1 MSELRRRECG
11 DRVATS
17 LRVHYTSVASERG
30 ESGCFM
36 FFPTLSP
43 EDPATGAPRSEATAD
58 YAVRY
63 EDIAQDGRVR
73 LEAIPQGVGFSAWRK
88 LLRDTPLPEL
98 AKRAHIAAIPS
109 RFFIQTF
116 AGPVS
121 VRNHLEATSRYQLA
135 RAEDAGQ
142 VTRLLLNFQTDVYG
156 FAERTY
162 DPQPSN
168 KGERIHVGRIF
179 SEQVW
184 TRPFAPAGERR
195 VLRLPAG
202 LGVPEVPEELYA
214 WQDPV
219 RTVELPAGAR
229 WLEHVERLDPQVLH
243 FGLLHT
249 DSNQHV
255 NSLVYPR
262 VIEEAAL
269 RRLADLGR
277 AFDVLGTELELA
289 FARPCFAGRSYRVA
303 MRGFEVE
310 SQGEPRFGVCARLLS
325 EPDNGKVHCFAR
337 LLF

>member
-1 MSELRRRECG
+1 
-11 DRVATS
+11 
-17 LRVHYTSVASERG
+17 
-30 ESGCFM
+30 M
-36 FFPTLSP
+36 FFPTLSL
-43 EDPATGAPRSEATAD
+43 EDPRTGKPRSEGTAD

-116 AGPVS
+116 GGPVS

-135 RAEDAGQ
+135 RAERDGE
-142 VTRLLLNFQTDVYG
+142 VTRLLLNFHTDIWG
-156 FAERTY
+156 IAERTY
-162 DPQPSN
+162 DPQPRH
-168 KGERIHVGRIF
+168 KGERVHVGRIF

-184 TRPFAPAGERR
+184 TRPFAAAGERR

-202 LGVPEVPEELYA
+202 LGVPEVPEEIYPWREPA
-214 WQDPV
+214 EV
-219 RTVELPAGAR
+219 VELPEGAR
-229 WLEHVERLDPQVLH
+229 WLEECESPDPQTLH
-243 FGLLHT
+243 FGLVHT

-269 RRLADLGR
+269 RRLATLGR
-277 AFDVLGTELELA
+277 DFALLGSELELA
-289 FARPCFAGRSYRVA
+289 FARPCFAGRSYRVWL
-303 MRGFEVE
+303 RLFELTVE
-310 SQGEPRFGVCARLLS
+310 GNTRVGACARVLA
-325 EPDNGKVHCFAR
+325 EPDSGKPHCLAR